1 MSTAASGRMRA
12 RDLDRVNASG
22 LLDAAYAEGQL
33 GGDEYHDRTAR
44 VAAAKTIGELRALV
58 DDLQLPAARVRAA
71 TEGMR
76 AGTGWRPLH
85 GGVSRYPGRTR
96 ARDADRERTRAV
108 LDTAHG
114 EGQLSAAEHAE
125 RAELLAAARSLDDL
139 AELVDDLQ
147 RAAGPELA
155 PRQPPGYRGGLRIA
169 LVTVL
174 ALAAAT
180 GGFLLTHRDEQAP
193 PPPAAYP
200 GVAELGAVEPVVIA
214 TPSLVTA
221 EGLAEFLRRYQ
232 EKFGDLL
239 ADQINLYPEHAS
251 IARALPGQPNRLVHY
266 TYRGGFEQDRDVTT
280 RKADTPVVDLG
291 VLDRAGVG
299 AALAAA
305 PAAANVREGAV
316 SHLSV
321 EPVATD
327 FYARYGLPRGAISV
341 DISVTNEFSES
352 GRVLLDQTGRVAN
365 VWPFKD

>member
-1 MSTAASGRMRA
+1 MRA

-33 GGDEYHDRTAR
+33 GGDEYHDRTAQ

-71 TEGMR
+71 TDGVR
-76 AGTGWRPLH
+76 ASTGWRPLQ
-85 GGVSRYPGRTR
+85 GGAGYYPGHTR
-96 ARDADRERTRAV
+96 ARNDDRERTRAV

-114 EGQLSAAEHAE
+114 EGQLADAEHAE
-125 RAELLAAARSLDDL
+125 RIELLAAARSLDDL
-139 AELVDDLQ
+139 AELVADLQ
-147 RAAGPELA
+147 RVTGTGPA
-155 PRQPPGYRGGLRIA
+155 PRQPPSYRGRLRIA

-180 GGFLLTHRDEQAP
+180 GGFLVTHRDEAAP
-193 PPPAAYP
+193 PPVSHP

-214 TPSLVTA
+214 TPSLVTE
-221 EGLAEFLRRYQ
+221 EGLTEFLRRYR
-232 EKFGDLL
+232 EKFGDLR
-239 ADQINLYPEHAS
+239 ADEIDLFPEHAS

-280 RKADTPVVDLG
+280 RKVETPVVDLG
-291 VLDRAGVG
+291 DLDLKGIG

-305 PAAANVREGAV
+305 PGAANVRDGAV

-321 EPVATD
+321 GPVNTD
-327 FYARYGLPRGAISV
+327 SYARYGLPHGVAAVDLSV
-341 DISVTNEFSES
+341 SNEFSES
-352 GRVLLDQTGRVAN
+352 GRLLLDPAGRVAN
-365 VWPFKD
+365 VWPFKN

>member
-1 MSTAASGRMRA
+1 MRA

-33 GGDEYHDRTAR
+33 GGDEYHDRAAQ

-71 TEGMR
+71 TDGVR
-76 AGTGWRPLH
+76 AGTAWRPLQ
-85 GGVSRYPGRTR
+85 GGAGHYPGRTR
-96 ARDADRERTRAV
+96 ARNDDRERTRAV

-114 EGQLSAAEHAE
+114 EGQLADAEHAE
-125 RAELLAAARSLDDL
+125 RIELLAAARSLDDL
-139 AELVDDLQ
+139 AELVADLQ
-147 RAAGPELA
+147 RVTGTGPA
-155 PRQPPGYRGGLRIA
+155 PRQPPSYRGRLRIA

-174 ALAAAT
+174 ALAAT
-180 GGFLLTHRDEQAP
+180 VGGFLITHRDEVAVP
-193 PPPAAYP
+193 PVAYP

-221 EGLAEFLRRYQ
+221 EGLTEFLRRYR
-232 EKFGDLL
+232 EKFGDLQ
-239 ADQINLYPEHAS
+239 ADEVDLFPEHAS

-280 RKADTPVVDLG
+280 RKVETPVVDLG
-291 VLDRAGVG
+291 VLDAKGIG

-305 PAAANVREGAV
+305 PAAANVRDGTV

-321 EPVATD
+321 EPVNTD
-327 FYARYGLPRGAISV
+327 SYARYGLPHGVTGV
-341 DISVTNEFSES
+341 DLSVTNEFSES
-352 GRVLLDQTGRVAN
+352 GRLLLDQTGRVAN
-365 VWPFKD
+365 VWPFKN